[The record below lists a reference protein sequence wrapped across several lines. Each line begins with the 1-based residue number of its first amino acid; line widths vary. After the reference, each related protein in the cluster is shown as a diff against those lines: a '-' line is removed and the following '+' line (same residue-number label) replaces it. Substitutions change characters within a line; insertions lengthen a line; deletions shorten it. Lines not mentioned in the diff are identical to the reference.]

1 VIASWGRPEDCEAAS
16 HLKVLGALMPTPPPG
31 APGPFALSDEAK
43 LKALASEA
51 DLTPI
56 AVTDVECPWVYP
68 DTRHGAARRRP
79 FRSA

>member
-1 VIASWGRPEDCEAAS
+1 MIASWGRPEDCEAAS
-16 HLKVLGALMPTPPPG
+16 HLKALGALMPTPPPG

-56 AVTDVECPWVYP
+56 AVTDVYP